1 MMFGPRDAESP
12 NTEQSVKWKLKRKTN
27 DELRQAFVDQTVPQA
42 NILGLTIPD
51 SKLKWNEDRK
61 HYDFGDID
69 WDEFWQVV
77 KGHGPCNKQRIE
89 ARIKAYQEGEW
100 VRDAAMAYAEKQENK
115 LEKQAI

>member
-1 MMFGPRDAESP
+1 M
-12 NTEQSVKWKLKRKTN
+12 KLLFEN
-27 DELRQAFVDQTVPQA
+27 FICLINSSA

-51 SKLKWNEDRK
+51 PNLKWNEERK
-61 HYDFGDID
+61 HYDFGELD

-89 ARIKAYQEGEW
+89 ARVKACNDGQW

-115 LEKQAI
+115 VEKQAI